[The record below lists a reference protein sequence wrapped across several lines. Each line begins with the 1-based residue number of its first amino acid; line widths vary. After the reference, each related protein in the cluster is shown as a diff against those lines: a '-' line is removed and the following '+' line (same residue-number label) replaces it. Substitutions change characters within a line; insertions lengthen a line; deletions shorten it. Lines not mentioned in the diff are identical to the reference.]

1 MCDRVIDSGVRRLW
15 RSRSRSSFFRCDF
28 PQITRSPDC
37 SPDHPITRSPEW
49 KYRHGIE
56 FATEPGGTVKK
67 VLLAFAALAFSVVG
81 TAEVTKYKDWPKSP
95 EAYFLTPAERAEWA
109 KLSSDP
115 EAETFIAVYY
125 ARRGGD
131 RFKEEI
137 ARRIAAADSQ
147 FKLRRQRGAESARGR
162 LLITL
167 GGPSRVSTSR
177 AQEHGGVTGDAGLDT
192 RPEGGAGFASAS
204 PGAATQTWIYAKDK
218 FDPSWGIGDLAAR
231 INVDPARG
239 TDELQNPEAI
249 NRAVAVVAEKS
260 IVNPSATASASAAA
274 PSGAAV
280 PPAAG

>member
-1 MCDRVIDSGVRRLW
+1 MCDRVIEPGTKRIGDHGPPRFFPSPRL
-15 RSRSRSSFFRCDF
+15 SPDD
-28 PQITRSPDC
+28 PITRLFTR
-37 SPDHPITRSPEW
+37 SPDHPITRLEMP
-49 KYRHGIE
+49 RDRIRPR
-56 FATEPGGTVKK
+56 EPGGTVKK
-67 VLLAFAALAFSVVG
+67 VLLAFAALALSVVA

-162 LLITL
+162 LLVTL

-177 AQEHGGVTGDAGLDT
+177 AQEQDTGLNP
-192 RPEGGAGFASAS
+192 RPEPGAGFASTS

-239 TDELQNPEAI
+239 TDELQKPEAI
-249 NRAVAVVAEKS
+249 NPAGAV
-260 IVNPSATASASAAA
+260 
-274 PSGAAV
+274 GRQ
-280 PPAAG
+280 